1 MQLKYAGSLVLLFSM
16 LTACGGSGSGN
27 DSDGLSLADET
38 TDIGSTDTGIADTG
52 ITVAEPDAVTD
63 ETSTANTDPGT
74 VDDDAGTADTGIAIA
89 DTGTAS
95 NDSGTTNTD
104 TGTVSN
110 DSGTTNTDAGTASN
124 DSGTTNTD
132 TGTANNDSGT
142 TNTDTGT
149 VSNDSDTTNTDTG
162 TASSDNGTAN
172 TDTGTVSN
180 DSSTTNTDTT
190 TVSNDSGTTNT
201 DTGTASSDNGTAN
214 TDTDTAS
221 NDSGTTDTDA
231 GTTSND
237 TDTSSTD
244 AGADNTTDS
253 DVAITDDN
261 ANTDVDTINIVTDA
275 DNSDADA
282 DTSDAG
288 ADNSDAGADTS
299 DAGADASD
307 AGADTSDAGA
317 DNSDAG
323 TDNSDAGTDNSDAGT
338 DNSVVA
344 TDISDSDTTNTD
356 TGTAATDTDADTGIM
371 SDDSVTDTSSGGSN
385 VIVCCLQEDR
395 TPPAPGSVFTSATA
409 PVVFNRLA
417 DVSDVGPQSISLGN
431 NSSFP
436 GLRYGNLLM
445 LNNAFNAGN
454 TRWDG
459 WSQSISLNDGAPVT
473 ADVVWDWGLESQKNQ
488 IFATTSFPE
497 LIYGTK
503 SAAERSGTFAET
515 GLPVEEADR
524 PDISIN
530 YSYSRTEG
538 VTQAPLGPNDTGAEA
553 ADSEHNVIIES
564 FWHESCD
571 IVRNGS
577 PQDNVVMEML
587 IWYYH
592 GERLPSG
599 PADLFESGVLID
611 GQMWT
616 VYVNSNNFNY
626 LAYVAEDVE
635 TAERQSGT
643 LNYSAFIEHMLAN
656 DERYGVYE
664 VVPTDCF
671 ANISFGPEVFQGAGT
686 FTWNDF
692 TVTRQ
697 Y

>member
-52 ITVAEPDAVTD
+52 ITIAEPDAVTD

-95 NDSGTTNTD
+95 NDSGTTTD

-180 DSSTTNTDTT
+180 DNSTTNTDTS

-253 DVAITDDN
+253 DVAITDDS

-299 DAGADASD
+299 DAGADTSD

-317 DNSDAG
+317 
-323 TDNSDAGTDNSDAGT
+323 DNSDAGTDNSDAGT

-356 TGTAATDTDADTGIM
+356 TGTVDTDTDADTGIM
-371 SDDSVTDTSSGGSN
+371 SDDNVVDTSGGSN

>member
-52 ITVAEPDAVTD
+52 ITIAEPDAVTD

-95 NDSGTTNTD
+95 NDSGTTTD

-180 DSSTTNTDTT
+180 DNSTTNTDTS

-288 ADNSDAGADTS
+288 ADNSDAG
-299 DAGADASD
+299 
-307 AGADTSDAGA
+307 
-317 DNSDAG
+317 
-323 TDNSDAGTDNSDAGT
+323 TDNSDAGT

-356 TGTAATDTDADTGIM
+356 TGTVDTDTDADTGIM
-371 SDDSVTDTSSGGSN
+371 SDDNVVDTSGGSN

-571 IVRNGS
+571 IIRNGS

>member
-52 ITVAEPDAVTD
+52 ITIAEPDAVTD

-95 NDSGTTNTD
+95 NDSGTTTD

-180 DSSTTNTDTT
+180 DNSTTNTDTS

-275 DNSDADA
+275 DNSDAGA
-282 DTSDAG
+282 DT
-288 ADNSDAGADTS
+288 SDAGADTS
-299 DAGADASD
+299 DAGA
-307 AGADTSDAGA
+307 
-317 DNSDAG
+317 
-323 TDNSDAGTDNSDAGT
+323 DNSDAGTDNSDAGT

-459 WSQSISLNDGAPVT
+459 WSQSISLNDGGPVT

-524 PDISIN
+524 PDISIS

-571 IVRNGS
+571 IIRNGS

>member
-52 ITVAEPDAVTD
+52 ITIAEPDAVTD

-95 NDSGTTNTD
+95 NDSGTTTD
-104 TGTVSN
+104 TGTV
-110 DSGTTNTDAGTASN
+110 SN

-180 DSSTTNTDTT
+180 DNSTTNTDTS

-214 TDTDTAS
+214 TDTDTAN

-253 DVAITDDN
+253 DVAITDDS

-299 DAGADASD
+299 DAGADTSD

-317 DNSDAG
+317 
-323 TDNSDAGTDNSDAGT
+323 DNSDAGTDNSDAGT

-356 TGTAATDTDADTGIM
+356 TGTVDTDTDADTGIM
-371 SDDSVTDTSSGGSN
+371 SDDNVVDTSGGSN

-538 VTQAPLGPNDTGAEA
+538 VTQAPLGPNDTDAEA

>member
-95 NDSGTTNTD
+95 NDSGTTTD
-104 TGTVSN
+104 TGTV
-110 DSGTTNTDAGTASN
+110 SN

-180 DSSTTNTDTT
+180 DNSTTNTDTS

-214 TDTDTAS
+214 TDTDTAN

-253 DVAITDDN
+253 DVAITDDS

-571 IVRNGS
+571 IIRNGS

>member
-1 MQLKYAGSLVLLFSM
+1 M

-95 NDSGTTNTD
+95 NDSGTTTD
-104 TGTVSN
+104 TGTV
-110 DSGTTNTDAGTASN
+110 SN

-180 DSSTTNTDTT
+180 DNSTTNTDTS

-214 TDTDTAS
+214 TDTDTAN

-253 DVAITDDN
+253 DVAITDDS

-275 DNSDADA
+275 DTSDAGADSSDA
-282 DTSDAG
+282 GTDNSDAG
-288 ADNSDAGADTS
+288 ADNSDAGADNS
-299 DAGADASD
+299 NAGADN
-307 AGADTSDAGA
+307 SDAGA

-323 TDNSDAGTDNSDAGT
+323 A

-356 TGTAATDTDADTGIM
+356 TGTVDTDTDADTGIM
-371 SDDSVTDTSSGGSN
+371 SDDNVVDTSGGSN

>member
-52 ITVAEPDAVTD
+52 ITIAEPDAVTD

-89 DTGTAS
+89 DTGTVS

-142 TNTDTGT
+142 TNTDTGIA
-149 VSNDSDTTNTDTG
+149 SNDSGTTNTDTG

-180 DSSTTNTDTT
+180 DNSTTNTDTS

-214 TDTDTAS
+214 TDTDTAN

-299 DAGADASD
+299 DAGADTSD

-317 DNSDAG
+317 
-323 TDNSDAGTDNSDAGT
+323 DNSDAGTDNSDAGT

-356 TGTAATDTDADTGIM
+356 TGTVDTDTDADTGIM
-371 SDDSVTDTSSGGSN
+371 SDDNVVDTSGGSN

-395 TPPAPGSVFTSATA
+395 TPPAPGSVFISATA

-571 IVRNGS
+571 IIRNGS

>member
-1 MQLKYAGSLVLLFSM
+1 
-16 LTACGGSGSGN
+16 
-27 DSDGLSLADET
+27 
-38 TDIGSTDTGIADTG
+38 
-52 ITVAEPDAVTD
+52 
-63 ETSTANTDPGT
+63 
-74 VDDDAGTADTGIAIA
+74 
-89 DTGTAS
+89 
-95 NDSGTTNTD
+95 
-104 TGTVSN
+104 
-110 DSGTTNTDAGTASN
+110 
-124 DSGTTNTD
+124 
-132 TGTANNDSGT
+132 
-142 TNTDTGT
+142 
-149 VSNDSDTTNTDTG
+149 
-162 TASSDNGTAN
+162 
-172 TDTGTVSN
+172 
-180 DSSTTNTDTT
+180 
-190 TVSNDSGTTNT
+190 
-201 DTGTASSDNGTAN
+201 
-214 TDTDTAS
+214 
-221 NDSGTTDTDA
+221 
-231 GTTSND
+231 
-237 TDTSSTD
+237 
-244 AGADNTTDS
+244 
-253 DVAITDDN
+253 
-261 ANTDVDTINIVTDA
+261 
-275 DNSDADA
+275 
-282 DTSDAG
+282 
-288 ADNSDAGADTS
+288 
-299 DAGADASD
+299 
-307 AGADTSDAGA
+307 
-317 DNSDAG
+317 
-323 TDNSDAGTDNSDAGT
+323 
-338 DNSVVA
+338 
-344 TDISDSDTTNTD
+344 
-356 TGTAATDTDADTGIM
+356 M

-571 IVRNGS
+571 IIRNGS

>member
-1 MQLKYAGSLVLLFSM
+1 
-16 LTACGGSGSGN
+16 
-27 DSDGLSLADET
+27 
-38 TDIGSTDTGIADTG
+38 
-52 ITVAEPDAVTD
+52 
-63 ETSTANTDPGT
+63 
-74 VDDDAGTADTGIAIA
+74 
-89 DTGTAS
+89 
-95 NDSGTTNTD
+95 
-104 TGTVSN
+104 
-110 DSGTTNTDAGTASN
+110 
-124 DSGTTNTD
+124 
-132 TGTANNDSGT
+132 
-142 TNTDTGT
+142 
-149 VSNDSDTTNTDTG
+149 
-162 TASSDNGTAN
+162 
-172 TDTGTVSN
+172 
-180 DSSTTNTDTT
+180 
-190 TVSNDSGTTNT
+190 
-201 DTGTASSDNGTAN
+201 
-214 TDTDTAS
+214 
-221 NDSGTTDTDA
+221 
-231 GTTSND
+231 
-237 TDTSSTD
+237 
-244 AGADNTTDS
+244 
-253 DVAITDDN
+253 
-261 ANTDVDTINIVTDA
+261 
-275 DNSDADA
+275 
-282 DTSDAG
+282 
-288 ADNSDAGADTS
+288 
-299 DAGADASD
+299 
-307 AGADTSDAGA
+307 
-317 DNSDAG
+317 
-323 TDNSDAGTDNSDAGT
+323 
-338 DNSVVA
+338 
-344 TDISDSDTTNTD
+344 
-356 TGTAATDTDADTGIM
+356 M
-371 SDDSVTDTSSGGSN
+371 SDDNVVDTSGGSN

-538 VTQAPLGPNDTGAEA
+538 VTQAPLGPNDTDAEA

>member
-52 ITVAEPDAVTD
+52 ITIAEPDAVTD

-95 NDSGTTNTD
+95 NDSGTTTD
-104 TGTVSN
+104 TGTV
-110 DSGTTNTDAGTASN
+110 SN

-149 VSNDSDTTNTDTG
+149 VSNDSGTTNTDTG
-162 TASSDNGTAN
+162 TAS
-172 TDTGTVSN
+172 N
-180 DSSTTNTDTT
+180 DSGTTNTDSGTT
-190 TVSNDSGTTNT
+190 NTDSGTTNT

-214 TDTDTAS
+214 TDTDTAN
-221 NDSGTTDTDA
+221 NDGGTTDTDA

-253 DVAITDDN
+253 DVAITDDS

-275 DNSDADA
+275 DTSDAGADSSDAGTDNSDAGA
-282 DTSDAG
+282 DNSNAGADNSNAGADNSNAGADNSDAG
-288 ADNSDAGADTS
+288 ADNSDAGADNS
-299 DAGADASD
+299 DAGADSSD
-307 AGADTSDAGA
+307 AGA
-317 DNSDAG
+317 
-323 TDNSDAGTDNSDAGT
+323 

-538 VTQAPLGPNDTGAEA
+538 VTQAPLGPNDTDAEA

-571 IVRNGS
+571 IIRNGS

-692 TVTRQ
+692 TITRQ

>member
-1 MQLKYAGSLVLLFSM
+1 MQLKYVVSLGLLVSM

-52 ITVAEPDAVTD
+52 ITIAEPDAVTD

-95 NDSGTTNTD
+95 NDSGTTTD

-110 DSGTTNTDAGTASN
+110 DSGTTNTDTGTASN
-124 DSGTTNTD
+124 DSGTTNTDSGTTNTD

-142 TNTDTGT
+142 TNP
-149 VSNDSDTTNTDTG
+149 DTG
-162 TASSDNGTAN
+162 TASNDSGTTN

-180 DSSTTNTDTT
+180 DNGTTNTDTGT
-190 TVSNDSGTTNT
+190 VSNDNDTTTTDTSTVSNDSGTTNT

-214 TDTDTAS
+214 TDTDTAN

-237 TDTSSTD
+237 TDTSSAD
-244 AGADNTTDS
+244 AGADNTADS
-253 DVAITDDN
+253 DVAITDDS

-275 DNSDADA
+275 D
-282 DTSDAG
+282 TSDAG
-288 ADNSDAGADTS
+288 ADS
-299 DAGADASD
+299 
-307 AGADTSDAGA
+307 
-317 DNSDAG
+317 SDAG
-323 TDNSDAGTDNSDAGT
+323 TDNSDAGADNSNAGADNSDAGA

>member
-1 MQLKYAGSLVLLFSM
+1 MTQLKYAVSLALSFSI
-16 LTACGGSGSGN
+16 LSACGGITSSN
-27 DSDGLSLADET
+27 DDDDGLSLSDET
-38 TDIGSTDTGIADTG
+38 DIVVTDNG
-52 ITVAEPDAVTD
+52 ITVAEPDAVTAD
-63 ETSTANTDPGT
+63 TTTADTGSDTTDSDT
-74 VDDDAGTADTGIAIA
+74 DSADTGIAIA
-89 DTGTAS
+89 DTGAGTA
-95 NDSGTTNTD
+95 D
-104 TGTVSN
+104 TSTA
-110 DSGTTNTDAGTASN
+110 NTDAGI
-124 DSGTTNTD
+124 
-132 TGTANNDSGT
+132 ANNDSGT
-142 TNTDTGT
+142 N
-149 VSNDSDTTNTDTG
+149 SNDS
-162 TASSDNGTAN
+162 GTAN
-172 TDTGTVSN
+172 TDTSTVSNDASTGNNDADAASNDSDTANTDAGTVSN
-180 DSSTTNTDTT
+180 DADTGNNDADTAGNDSVATNTDAG
-190 TVSNDSGTTNT
+190 VANT
-201 DTGTASSDNGTAN
+201 DTGT
-214 TDTDTAS
+214 
-221 NDSGTTDTDA
+221 DS
-231 GTTSND
+231 
-237 TDTSSTD
+237 
-244 AGADNTTDS
+244 TTDS
-253 DVAITDDN
+253 DAASNDT
-261 ANTDVDTINIVTDA
+261 NTDVDTINIVTDTDNSDAGTDNGDA
-275 DNSDADA
+275 DAGTSDADA

-288 ADNSDAGADTS
+288 ADTSDAGADTS
-299 DAGADASD
+299 DAGA
-307 AGADTSDAGA
+307 
-317 DNSDAG
+317 
-323 TDNSDAGTDNSDAGT
+323 DNSDAGTDNSDAGT

-571 IVRNGS
+571 IIRNGS